1 MNSKTSKHNKT
12 NRRFQ
17 KAEVAE
23 IFRAY
28 PEAVRDKLLRLREL
42 IFETADSTEGVGSL
56 EEAIKWGQPSYLTP
70 ETKSGS
76 TIRIDRLKN
85 DENRYAIFFHC
96 QTDLIANFRELF
108 SGKLEFEGN
117 RCILLKTDRPAPEKE
132 LKVCISMAL
141 TYHRDKKK
149 G

>member
-1 MNSKTSKHNKT
+1 MTPKHKP
-12 NRRFQ
+12 RRFQ
-17 KAEVAE
+17 NPEIAEL
-23 IFRAY
+23 FDGY
-28 PEAVRDKLLRLREL
+28 PNSVREKLLRLREL
-42 IFETADSTEGVGSL
+42 IYETADSTEGVGTL
-56 EEAIKWGQPSYLTP
+56 QEALKWGQPSYLTP

-85 DENRYAIFFHC
+85 DETRYAIFFHC
-96 QTDLIANFRELF
+96 QTDLISNFRELF

-117 RCILLKTDRPAPEKE
+117 RCILLKADRPVPEKE

-141 TYHRDKKK
+141 TYHKDKKK